1 LTQGAHAKGGPARA
15 RRLRVSP
22 SMREGS
28 RALWLVAGGLALV
41 PLAVLL
47 VRVLHAP
54 STVGVLG
61 TVGVL
66 AVASAARSR

>member
-1 LTQGAHAKGGPARA
+1 
-15 RRLRVSP
+15 
-22 SMREGS
+22 MREGS
-28 RALWLVAGGLALV
+28 RALWLVAGSLALV

-61 TVGVL
+61 AVGVL